1 MDNFSIIYK
10 ILKAL
15 EKALDYEEFDKEI
28 ISHEKYGISYRRWER
43 IMIMLAKEG
52 YVDGIIFNYCVTDY
66 GPRIAEPIHPV
77 ITLKGLEYLSENSMM
92 KKAAEIAKGIKQIV
106 PMI

>member
-52 YVDGIIFNYCVTDY
+52 YIDNTIS
-66 GPRIAEPIHPV
+66 PI
-77 ITLKGLEYLSENSMM
+77 ITLKGLEYLERNSSN
-92 KKAAEIAKGIKQIV
+92 
-106 PMI
+106 